1 MEYNLNQSKHHD
13 ELLQLLMECIKDTR
27 GKVSV
32 ETLRAIVD
40 ETFDEAIDELMVLE
54 G

>member
-13 ELLQLLMECIKDTR
+13 ELLQLLMQCIQDTR
-27 GKVSV
+27 GEVSV

-40 ETFDEAIDELMVLE
+40 ETFDEAIDELMVL
-54 G
+54 GG